1 MTATPAIG
9 MEHKF
14 LGFRVT
20 QLTARR
26 IENFRRN
33 QRGTYSLF
41 IFLGLM
47 VVSLFA
53 EVIANDKPIVVSYQ
67 GALYFPAF
75 KDYPETT
82 FGGSFVTEANYR
94 SAYVRKKI
102 EADGWMVWP
111 PIPFSYDTTITDL
124 PGPAPSPRRHQL
136 ARHRRPGA
144 GRDGARHLRIPHSP
158 SCSALRSRSAP
169 LSSAS
174 WPARSRVISAA
185 GSTCCSSASW
195 KCSAACRRSTSC

>member
-1 MTATPAIG
+1 MTATPATG

-53 EVIANDKPIVVSYQ
+53 EVIANDKPIIVSYQ

-75 KDYPETT
+75 RTIQRPP
-82 FGGSFVTEANYR
+82 
-94 SAYVRKKI
+94 SA
-102 EADGWMVWP
+102 
-111 PIPFSYDTTITDL
+111 
-124 PGPAPSPRRHQL
+124 
-136 ARHRRPGA
+136 GA
-144 GRDGARHLRIPHSP
+144 S
-158 SCSALRSRSAP
+158 
-169 LSSAS
+169 
-174 WPARSRVISAA
+174 
-185 GSTCCSSASW
+185 
-195 KCSAACRRSTSC
+195 